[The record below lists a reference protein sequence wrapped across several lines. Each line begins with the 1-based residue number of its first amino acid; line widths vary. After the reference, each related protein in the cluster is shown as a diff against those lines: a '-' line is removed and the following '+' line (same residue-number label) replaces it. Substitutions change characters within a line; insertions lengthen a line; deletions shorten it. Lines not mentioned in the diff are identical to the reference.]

1 MNDIVLAIV
10 ELLSGVGVFLIA
22 FKVLSESIEKLA
34 SSGLK
39 RLFNKTSKNRFIGVG
54 IGALVTAIIQSSGAT
69 TIMIVGFVNA
79 GVMNL
84 FQATAMIMGANIGTT
99 ITAQIVALQSFDIT
113 AYIIL
118 FTFIGAFITMICK
131 KDKSKTIGLLLAGFG
146 LVFVALSIMSNSM
159 SIFKESPYILEL
171 LQKVN
176 NPFVLMIIGALLTA
190 ILQSS
195 SAVTT
200 IIISIVGAGISIG
213 TTPNAVLFLILGTN
227 IGTCVTALI
236 SSIGA
241 SVNAKRASLIHLLFN
256 VFGSI
261 IFAIVLLLWKNFM
274 VDTLQKWFTSPATQI
289 AMFHTLFNVI
299 STLIFIGFISMF
311 VKLSEIIIKNK
322 KEEKKTTY
330 LDERFIHTPSIAID
344 QSIKETVRLG
354 EIAMEA
360 LDLAIINF
368 IKKDTTKEDEIRE
381 KIADCEIINRE
392 IVSFLVKVSS
402 QDITVQDEKTISALH
417 YSLND
422 FIRESE
428 IADNII
434 KYTKSVINCDI
445 EFSDTVNKSIE
456 ELQVMLRKQFSNI
469 KEVMLTSNYA
479 LIPKIK
485 ELEDSIDNMR
495 SRLIDGHI
503 KRLEEGICKPQSSG
517 VFINLISNLE
527 RAGDHLDYI
536 ADVMSN
542 TQG

>member
-146 LVFVALSIMSNSM
+146 LVFVALSIMSSSM

-190 ILQSS
+190 LLQSS

-261 IFAIVLLLWKNFM
+261 IFAIVLLVWKNFM
-274 VDTLQKWFTSPATQI
+274 ADTLQKWFTSPATQI

-360 LDLAIINF
+360 LDIAIINF
-368 IKKDTTKEDEIRE
+368 IKKDMTKEDEIRE

-422 FIRESE
+422 FIREAE

-456 ELQVMLRKQFSNI
+456 ELQVMLRKQFRNI
-469 KEVMLTSNYA
+469 KEVMLTSNYT
-479 LIPKIK
+479 LIPQIK